1 MEKSRNYSPGR
12 KHPAPADS
20 AIRAQEGKGTT
31 PPPAIAG
38 SHKRKN
44 NQTLHAMPPGTTAK
58 PLPVEQAPNAGST
71 TKTQRAPQAGSPA
84 ALIQKLKRTYL
95 DFVRLE
101 RGLSD
106 NTVQAYRR
114 DLDSFIATLTPD
126 TVTPTRQQI
135 ARFLSQLR
143 SEGHMPSSIARTLAS
158 IRGWFNWMKLVG
170 KIDQVPSDNFQNPLK
185 AQKLPQVLTQNEI
198 NALIGA
204 ADKPRDKA
212 IVELLYGSGLRVS
225 ELVGLDHKD
234 VNQAQGFVRCLG
246 KGSKERIVPIGTR
259 GLEALKAYLKEVEE
273 AEKAPQVEVAR
284 KRGRPRSKSK
294 KANSSNLSGNK
305 KNSPLFLDNEGNR
318 LSRLVVWQVIKRL
331 ATKAGINKQ
340 LSPHTLRH
348 SFATH
353 LLENGADLRAVQEL
367 LGHANVVT
375 TQLYTHVSKAHLKAA
390 YMNAQICST
399 NTSTAPGTSIDPK
412 DSPTVPTA
420 SPVPP
425 VPPNQICYTNSPG

>member
-12 KHPAPADS
+12 KLPAPADS
-20 AIRAQEGKGTT
+20 AFRASDGKGTT

-38 SHKRKN
+38 SQNSKI
-44 NQTLHAMPPGTTAK
+44 NQTLPTMRRGK
-58 PLPVEQAPNAGST
+58 ST
-71 TKTQRAPQAGSPA
+71 KAPQAGSPA
-84 ALIQKLKRTYL
+84 ALLQKLKRTYL
-95 DFVRLE
+95 DYVRLE

-143 SEGHMPSSIARTLAS
+143 SEGHKPSSIARTLAS

-170 KIDQVPSDNFQNPLK
+170 KIEQVPSDNFQNPLK
-185 AQKLPQVLTQNEI
+185 AQKLPQVLTQSEI

-204 ADKPRDKA
+204 AEKPRDKA
-212 IVELLYGSGLRVS
+212 IVELLYGAGLRVS

-234 VNQAQGFVRCLG
+234 VNQSQGYVRCLG
-246 KGSKERIVPIGTR
+246 KGSKERIVPIGTQ
-259 GLEALKAYLKEVEE
+259 GLEALKLHLQDVEE
-273 AEKAPQVEVAR
+273 AQNAPPVEVVK
-284 KRGRPRSKSK
+284 KRGRPRSKAK
-294 KANSSNLSGNK
+294 KRSDSTSIGNRK
-305 KNSPLFLDNEGNR
+305 TKPLFVDSDGDR
-318 LSRLVVWQVIKRL
+318 LSRLVVWQIIKRL
-331 ATKAGINKQ
+331 ATKAGIRKQ

-399 NTSTAPGTSIDPK
+399 KSMAAENSSMAPAN
-412 DSPTVPTA
+412 SPI
-420 SPVPP
+420 
-425 VPPNQICYTNSPG
+425 VPPNLQIGHPNTPG